1 MSDPRVDD
9 LLRDLRA
16 ELSIEPSPQL
26 VARVRARI
34 DNRSNSTPLIP
45 AWTVGVALL
54 MTIIALG
61 IAPDRQVE
69 KSIAPAGT
77 SRGQVAQPVAEQLPR
92 LTERAAAPDRAPGS
106 APRRPAKVRSASAAP
121 EPLAE
126 AEILVPPD
134 QAIALRR
141 ILIAM
146 RTGRSPVPPAASQV
160 VDAEG
165 RLPAPEAIGIPEI
178 TIQPITPPADG
189 GRNKE
194 R

>member
-54 MTIIALG
+54 MTTIALG
-61 IAPDRQVE
+61 IAPDRQGE

-77 SRGQVAQPVAEQLPR
+77 SRGQVAQPVRLIVHRVRRPDGRQRFNRPLPR
-92 LTERAAAPDRAPGS
+92 PSHWQKQKSLS
-106 APRRPAKVRSASAAP
+106 
-121 EPLAE
+121 
-126 AEILVPPD
+126 
-134 QAIALRR
+134 RR
-141 ILIAM
+141 I
-146 RTGRSPVPPAASQV
+146 RRSRS
-160 VDAEG
+160 
-165 RLPAPEAIGIPEI
+165 
-178 TIQPITPPADG
+178 G
-189 GRNKE
+189 GFS
-194 R
+194 